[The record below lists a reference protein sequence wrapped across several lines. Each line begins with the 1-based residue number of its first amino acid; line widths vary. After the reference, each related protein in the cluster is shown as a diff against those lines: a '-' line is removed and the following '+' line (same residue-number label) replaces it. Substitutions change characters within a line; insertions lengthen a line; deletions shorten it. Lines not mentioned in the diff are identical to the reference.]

1 MRNRATLPILI
12 ATVLVA
18 GLAQAQAPSPV
29 PDWRQI
35 GNWVVEKSLA
45 GPASGPVTR
54 VWYSQ
59 DGATLFVQTGF
70 AQTSFGR
77 LYQTADF
84 ENWRPATAAPP
95 PTPVSALVPRLP
107 EPGAQTRMQPGQRA
121 RVYAFGN
128 FVYRSDDGGASWEN
142 LTAYHSASIVG
153 PGLRDLAI
161 APNNGDELV
170 VAGEAGVF
178 RSADGGLSWSSL
190 NEGLPN
196 LPATRL
202 LNLPAGD
209 QGVKLALANDETVEW
224 PPGDKQAWLPTDN
237 TSLASESQLRDA
249 LGSFRDSAV
258 TALTVAGDFVYT
270 GMQDGAVWVSADRGV
285 TWRTFSMAGSGPVER
300 FWVDPSDPRVALAAL
315 GASPANPFAQF
326 TPVHVLH
333 TINGGAFWDDFTASL
348 PDIPAHGVAAD
359 RASGA
364 LYVATDR
371 GVFMTYADLASLGAA
386 QPWTALSG
394 LPAAA
399 AADVKLDLQGNQL
412 WAAVDGYG
420 VFATL
425 APHRL
430 RDPKVV
436 SAADFVAR
444 AVAPGSLISI
454 LGAGVDSARA
464 GEVSAP
470 VLASTAT
477 ESQVQVPFEARGTSI
492 SFAASV
498 NGKNLT
504 WPAVPL
510 APVAPVIFVDRD
522 GSPMLLDSDNGVM
535 LDAMNPARSGARIQ
549 ILATGLGRVTPDWP
563 TGLAAPLENSPRVA
577 ATVHAYLDRAP
588 VEVTRAVLAPG
599 YIGFY
604 LVEIAVPKLVNY
616 GPAELYIDVDG
627 ASSNRVRVYIEP

>member
-1 MRNRATLPILI
+1 
-12 ATVLVA
+12 
-18 GLAQAQAPSPV
+18 
-29 PDWRQI
+29 
-35 GNWVVEKSLA
+35 
-45 GPASGPVTR
+45 
-54 VWYSQ
+54 
-59 DGATLFVQTGF
+59 
-70 AQTSFGR
+70 
-77 LYQTADF
+77 
-84 ENWRPATAAPP
+84 
-95 PTPVSALVPRLP
+95 
-107 EPGAQTRMQPGQRA
+107 
-121 RVYAFGN
+121 
-128 FVYRSDDGGASWEN
+128 
-142 LTAYHSASIVG
+142 
-153 PGLRDLAI
+153 
-161 APNNGDELV
+161 
-170 VAGEAGVF
+170 VF

-190 NEGLPN
+190 NSGLPN

-202 LNLPAGD
+202 LNLPAGA
-209 QGVKLALANDETVEW
+209 QGVKLALTNDEVVEW

-249 LGSFRDSAV
+249 LGSFRNAAV
-258 TALTVAGDFVYT
+258 TVLAVEGDFVYT

-285 TWRTFSMAGSGPVER
+285 TWRTFSLGGSGPVER
-300 FWVDPSDPRVALAAL
+300 FWVDPGDPRVALAAL
-315 GASPANPFAQF
+315 GASPPNPFAQF

-333 TINGGAFWDDFTASL
+333 TINGGAFWDDFTANL
-348 PDIPAHGVAAD
+348 PDVPAHGVAAD

-371 GVFMTYADLASLGAA
+371 GVFLAYADLASLGAA

-399 AADVKLDLQGNQL
+399 AADVKLDSQGNQL

-430 RDPKVV
+430 RDPSVV

-454 LGAGVDSARA
+454 LGTGVDSARA
-464 GEVSAP
+464 GELNAP

-492 SFAASV
+492 SFAASA

-577 ATVHAYLDRAP
+577 GAVHAYLDRAP

>member
-1 MRNRATLPILI
+1 MGNRATVAILI
-12 ATVLVA
+12 ATLLLA
-18 GLAQAQAPSPV
+18 GLSRAQAPQPSS
-29 PDWRQI
+29 DWRHI

-45 GPASGPVTR
+45 GPASGPVAR

-59 DGATLFVQTGF
+59 DGATLFVQTG
-70 AQTSFGR
+70 AGR
-77 LYQTADF
+77 FYQTADF
-84 ENWRPATAAPP
+84 ENWRPSIAVPP
-95 PTPVSALVPRLP
+95 PMPVSALVPRLP
-107 EPGAQTRMQPGQRA
+107 EFGVTARMQPAQRA

-128 FVYRSDDGGASWEN
+128 FVYRSDDGGANWEN
-142 LTAYHSASIVG
+142 LTVFRGASIVG
-153 PGLRDLAI
+153 AGLRDLAI
-161 APNNGDELV
+161 APGNGDELV

-209 QGVKLALANDETVEW
+209 RGVRLALTNDETVEW
-224 PPGDKQAWLPTDN
+224 PPGAKQAWLPTDN

-270 GMQDGAVWVSADRGV
+270 GMQDGAIWVSADRGV

-300 FWVDPSDPRVALAAL
+300 FWIDPADPRVALAAL
-315 GASPANPFAQF
+315 GASPPNPFAQF
-326 TPVHVLH
+326 RPVHVLH
-333 TINGGAFWDDFTASL
+333 TINGGAFWDDFTANL
-348 PDIPAHGVAAD
+348 LDVPAHGVAAD

-371 GVFMTYADLASLGAA
+371 GVFMNYADLASLGAV
-386 QPWTALSG
+386 QPWTTLSG
-394 LPAAA
+394 LPVAAA
-399 AADVKLDLQGNQL
+399 TDVKLDAQGNQL

-430 RDPKVV
+430 REPSVV

-444 AVAPGSLISI
+444 SVAPGSLISI
-454 LGAGVDSARA
+454 LGTGVDSARA
-464 GEVSAP
+464 GDLSAP

-492 SFAASV
+492 SFAASA

-577 ATVHAYLDRAP
+577 ASVHAYLDRAP

-604 LVEIAVPKLVNY
+604 VVEIAVPKLVNY

>member
-1 MRNRATLPILI
+1 MCKRATVPILI
-12 ATVLVA
+12 ATVLLA
-18 GLAQAQAPSPV
+18 GLGQAQAPPPSSPN
-29 PDWRQI
+29 WRHI
-35 GNWVVEKSLA
+35 GNWVVERSLA
-45 GPASGPVTR
+45 GPASGPVAR

-59 DGATLFVQTGF
+59 DGATLFLQAG
-70 AQTSFGR
+70 SGR
-77 LYQTADF
+77 LYQTADL
-84 ENWRPATAAPP
+84 ENWRQSTVAPP
-95 PTPVSALVPRLP
+95 PMPDNALVPRLP
-107 EPGAQTRMQPGQRA
+107 EQGAQARMQPGQRA
-121 RVYAFGN
+121 RVYAFGK
-128 FVYRSDDGGASWEN
+128 FVYRSDDGGSSWEN
-142 LTAYHSASIVG
+142 LTVYHSASIVG
-153 PGLRDLAI
+153 GGLRDLAI
-161 APNNGDELV
+161 APGNGDELV
-170 VAGEAGVF
+170 VAGDAGVF

-196 LPATRL
+196 LPAPRL

-209 QGVKLALANDETVEW
+209 QGVKLALPNDEAVEW
-224 PPGDKQAWLPTDN
+224 PPGDKQAWLPSDN
-237 TSLASESQLRDA
+237 TSLVSESQLRDA

-258 TALTVAGDFVYT
+258 TALAVAGDFVYT
-270 GMQDGAVWVSADRGV
+270 GMQDGAIWVSADRGV
-285 TWRTFSMAGSGPVER
+285 TWRTFSLGGSGPVER
-300 FWVDPSDPRVALAAL
+300 FWVDPGDPRVALASL
-315 GASPANPFAQF
+315 GASPPNPFAQF

-333 TINGGAFWDDFTASL
+333 TINGGAFWDDFTANL
-348 PDIPAHGVAAD
+348 PDVPAHGVAAD

-371 GVFMTYADLASLGAA
+371 GVFLTYADLASLGAA

-399 AADVKLDLQGNQL
+399 AADVKLDAQGNQL
-412 WAAVDGYG
+412 WAALEGYG
-420 VFATL
+420 VFAAL

-430 RDPKVV
+430 RDPSVV

-454 LGAGVDSARA
+454 LGVGVDAASA
-464 GEVSAP
+464 GGLIAP
-470 VLASTAT
+470 VLAATAT
-477 ESQVQVPFEARGTSI
+477 ESQVQVPFEARGSSI
-492 SFAASV
+492 SFAASA

-504 WPAVPL
+504 WPAVQL
-510 APVAPVIFVDRD
+510 APVAPVVFVDRD
-522 GSPMLLDSDNGVM
+522 GSPMLLDADNGVM

-577 ATVHAYLDRAP
+577 GVVHAYLDRAP

-604 LVEIAVPKLVNY
+604 LIEIAVPKLVNY

>member
-1 MRNRATLPILI
+1 
-12 ATVLVA
+12 
-18 GLAQAQAPSPV
+18 
-29 PDWRQI
+29 
-35 GNWVVEKSLA
+35 
-45 GPASGPVTR
+45 
-54 VWYSQ
+54 
-59 DGATLFVQTGF
+59 
-70 AQTSFGR
+70 
-77 LYQTADF
+77 
-84 ENWRPATAAPP
+84 
-95 PTPVSALVPRLP
+95 
-107 EPGAQTRMQPGQRA
+107 
-121 RVYAFGN
+121 
-128 FVYRSDDGGASWEN
+128 
-142 LTAYHSASIVG
+142 
-153 PGLRDLAI
+153 
-161 APNNGDELV
+161 
-170 VAGEAGVF
+170 
-178 RSADGGLSWSSL
+178 
-190 NEGLPN
+190 
-196 LPATRL
+196 
-202 LNLPAGD
+202 
-209 QGVKLALANDETVEW
+209 
-224 PPGDKQAWLPTDN
+224 
-237 TSLASESQLRDA
+237 
-249 LGSFRDSAV
+249 LG
-258 TALTVAGDFVYT
+258 
-270 GMQDGAVWVSADRGV
+270 
-285 TWRTFSMAGSGPVER
+285 GSGPVER
-300 FWVDPSDPRVALAAL
+300 FWIDAADPRVALAAL
-315 GASPANPFAQF
+315 GASPPNPFAQF

-333 TINGGAFWDDFTASL
+333 TVNGGAFWDDFTANL
-348 PDIPAHGVAAD
+348 PDVPAHGVAAD

-371 GVFMTYADLASLGAA
+371 GVFQTYADLASLGTG

-399 AADVKLDLQGNQL
+399 AADVKLDAQGNQL

-430 RDPKVV
+430 RDPSVV

-464 GEVSAP
+464 GDLSAP

-492 SFAASV
+492 SFAASA
-498 NGKNLT
+498 NGRNLT

-510 APVAPVIFVDRD
+510 APVAPVVFVDRD

-535 LDAMNPARSGARIQ
+535 LDAMNPAHSGARIQ

-577 ATVHAYLDRAP
+577 GAVHAYLDRAP

>member
-1 MRNRATLPILI
+1 
-12 ATVLVA
+12 
-18 GLAQAQAPSPV
+18 
-29 PDWRQI
+29 
-35 GNWVVEKSLA
+35 VVEKSLA
-45 GPASGPVTR
+45 GPASGPVAR

-59 DGATLFVQTGF
+59 DGATLFVQTDW
-70 AQTSFGR
+70 GR
-77 LYQTADF
+77 LFQTADF
-84 ENWRPATAAPP
+84 ENWRLSAVAPP
-95 PTPVSALVPRLP
+95 SMPDNALVPRLP
-107 EPGAQTRMQPGQRA
+107 EPGATARMQPGQRA

-153 PGLRDLAI
+153 AGLRDLAI
-161 APNNGDELV
+161 APGNGDELV
-170 VAGEAGVF
+170 VAGDAGVF

-190 NEGLPN
+190 NSGLPN

-202 LNLPAGD
+202 LNLPAGA
-209 QGVKLALANDETVEW
+209 QGVKLALTNDEVVEW

-249 LGSFRDSAV
+249 LGSFRNAAV
-258 TALTVAGDFVYT
+258 TALAVEGDFVYT
-270 GMQDGAVWVSADRGV
+270 GMQDGAIWVSADRGV
-285 TWRTFSMAGSGPVER
+285 TWRTFSLGGSGPVER
-300 FWVDPSDPRVALAAL
+300 FWVDPGDPRVALAAL
-315 GASPANPFAQF
+315 GTSPPNPFAQF

-333 TINGGAFWDDFTASL
+333 TINGGAFWDDFTANL
-348 PDIPAHGVAAD
+348 PDVPAHGVAAD

-371 GVFMTYADLASLGAA
+371 GVFLTYADLASLGAA

-399 AADVKLDLQGNQL
+399 AADVKLDPQGNQL

-430 RDPKVV
+430 RDPSVV
-436 SAADFVAR
+436 SAADFIAR

-454 LGAGVDSARA
+454 LGTGVDWARA
-464 GEVSAP
+464 GELSAP

-492 SFAASV
+492 SFAASA

-535 LDAMNPARSGARIQ
+535 LDAMNPAHSGARIQ

-577 ATVHAYLDRAP
+577 GAVHAYLDRAP

-627 ASSNRVRVYIEP
+627 VSSNRVRVYIEP

>member
-1 MRNRATLPILI
+1 MCNRATVPILI
-12 ATVLVA
+12 ATVLLA
-18 GLAQAQAPSPV
+18 GLVRAQAPNPS
-29 PDWRQI
+29 PDWRHI

-45 GPASGPVTR
+45 GPASGPVAR

-59 DGATLFVQTGF
+59 DGATLFAQTG
-70 AQTSFGR
+70 SGR
-77 LYQTADF
+77 LFQTADF
-84 ENWRPATAAPP
+84 ENWRPSTVAPP
-95 PTPVSALVPRLP
+95 SMPDSVLIPRLP
-107 EPGAQTRMQPGQRA
+107 EPGAKARMQPGQPA

-128 FVYRSDDGGASWEN
+128 FVYRSDDGGANWEN

-153 PGLRDLAI
+153 SGLRDLAI
-161 APNNGDELV
+161 APGNGDELV
-170 VAGEAGVF
+170 VAGDAGVF

-190 NEGLPN
+190 NSGLPN
-196 LPATRL
+196 LPATGL

-209 QGVKLALANDETVEW
+209 RGVRLALTNDETVEW

-237 TSLASESQLRDA
+237 TSLASESQLREA
-249 LGSFRDSAV
+249 LGSFRNTAV
-258 TALTVAGDFVYT
+258 TALAVEGDFVYT
-270 GMQDGAVWVSADRGV
+270 GMQDGAIWVSADRGV
-285 TWRTFSMAGSGPVER
+285 TWRTFSLGGSGPVER
-300 FWVDPSDPRVALAAL
+300 FWVDPGDPRVALAAL
-315 GASPANPFAQF
+315 GASPPNSFAQF

-333 TINGGAFWDDFTASL
+333 TINGGAFWDDFTANL
-348 PDIPAHGVAAD
+348 PDVPAHGVAAD

-371 GVFMTYADLASLGAA
+371 GVFLTYADLASLGSA

-399 AADVKLDLQGNQL
+399 AADVKLDPQGNQL

-420 VFATL
+420 VFARL

-436 SAADFVAR
+436 SAADFIAR

-454 LGAGVDSARA
+454 LGTGVDSARA
-464 GEVSAP
+464 GELSAP

-492 SFAASV
+492 SFAASA

-549 ILATGLGRVTPDWP
+549 VLATGLGRVTPDWP
-563 TGLAAPLENSPRVA
+563 TGMAAPLENSPRVA
-577 ATVHAYLDRAP
+577 GAVHAYLDRAP

-627 ASSNRVRVYIEP
+627 VSSNRVRVYIEP

>member
-1 MRNRATLPILI
+1 MCNRATVPILI
-12 ATVLVA
+12 ATVLLA
-18 GLAQAQAPSPV
+18 GLGQAQAPPPSSPN
-29 PDWRQI
+29 WRHI

-45 GPASGPVTR
+45 GPASGPVAR

-59 DGATLFVQTGF
+59 DGATLFL
-70 AQTSFGR
+70 QTSSGR
-77 LYQTADF
+77 FYQTADL
-84 ENWRPATAAPP
+84 ENWRPSTAAPP
-95 PTPVSALVPRLP
+95 PMPANALVPQLP
-107 EPGAQTRMQPGQRA
+107 EAGANTRMQPGQRA

-128 FVYRSDDGGASWEN
+128 FVYRSDDGGSSWEN
-142 LTAYHSASIVG
+142 LTVYHSASIVG
-153 PGLRDLAI
+153 AGLRDLAI
-161 APNNGDELV
+161 APGNGDELV
-170 VAGEAGVF
+170 VAGDAGVF

-196 LPATRL
+196 LPAARL

-209 QGVKLALANDETVEW
+209 QGVKLALPNDETVEW
-224 PPGDKQAWLPTDN
+224 PPGDKQAWLPADN
-237 TSLASESQLRDA
+237 TGLVSDSQLRDA

-270 GMQDGAVWVSADRGV
+270 GMQDGAIWVSADRGV
-285 TWRTFSMAGSGPVER
+285 TWRTFSLGGSGPVER
-300 FWVDPSDPRVALAAL
+300 FWVDPGDPRVALAAL
-315 GASPANPFAQF
+315 GASPPNPFAQF

-333 TINGGAFWDDFTASL
+333 TINGGAFWDDFTANL
-348 PDIPAHGVAAD
+348 PDVPAHGVAAD

-371 GVFMTYADLASLGAA
+371 GVFLTYADLASLGGA
-386 QPWTALSG
+386 QPWTALGG
-394 LPAAA
+394 LPLAA
-399 AADVKLDLQGNQL
+399 AADVKLDAQGNQL
-412 WAAVDGYG
+412 WAALDGYG
-420 VFATL
+420 VFAAL

-430 RDPKVV
+430 RDPSVV
-436 SAADFVAR
+436 SAADFIAR

-454 LGAGVDSARA
+454 LGAGVDSASA
-464 GEVSAP
+464 GGLIAP
-470 VLASTAT
+470 VLAAAAT

-492 SFAASV
+492 SFAASA

-504 WPAVPL
+504 WPPLPL
-510 APVAPVIFVDRD
+510 APVAPVVFVDRD
-522 GSPMLLDSDNGVM
+522 GSPMLLDADNGVM

-577 ATVHAYLDRAP
+577 GAVHAYLDRAP

-604 LVEIAVPKLVNY
+604 LIEIAVPKLVNY

-627 ASSNRVRVYIEP
+627 TSSNRVRVYIEP

>member
-1 MRNRATLPILI
+1 MCNRATVPILI
-12 ATVLVA
+12 ATVLLA
-18 GLAQAQAPSPV
+18 GLGQAQVPPPSSPN
-29 PDWRQI
+29 WRHI

-45 GPASGPVTR
+45 GPASGPVAR

-59 DGATLFVQTGF
+59 DGATLFL
-70 AQTSFGR
+70 QTSSGR
-77 LYQTADF
+77 FYQTADL
-84 ENWRPATAAPP
+84 ENWRPSTAAPP
-95 PTPVSALVPRLP
+95 PMPANALVPQLP
-107 EPGAQTRMQPGQRA
+107 ESGANTRMQPGQRA
-121 RVYAFGN
+121 RAYAFGN

-142 LTAYHSASIVG
+142 LTVYHSASIVG
-153 PGLRDLAI
+153 GGLRDLAI
-161 APNNGDELV
+161 APGNGDELV
-170 VAGEAGVF
+170 VAGDAGVF
-178 RSADGGLSWSSL
+178 RSADGGLSWSSV

-196 LPATRL
+196 LPAARL

-209 QGVKLALANDETVEW
+209 QGVKLALPTDEAVEW
-224 PPGDKQAWLPTDN
+224 PPGDKQAWLPADN
-237 TSLASESQLRDA
+237 TSLVSESQLRDA

-270 GMQDGAVWVSADRGV
+270 GMQDGAIWVSADRGV
-285 TWRTFSMAGSGPVER
+285 TWRMFSLGGSGPVER
-300 FWVDPSDPRVALAAL
+300 FWVDPGDPRVALAAL
-315 GASPANPFAQF
+315 GASPPNPFAQF

-333 TINGGAFWDDFTASL
+333 TINGGAFWDDFTANL
-348 PDIPAHGVAAD
+348 PDVPAHGVTAD

-371 GVFMTYADLASLGAA
+371 GVFLTYTDLASLGGA
-386 QPWTALSG
+386 QSWTALGG
-394 LPAAA
+394 LPVAA
-399 AADVKLDLQGNQL
+399 AADVKLDAQGNQL
-412 WAAVDGYG
+412 WAALDGYG
-420 VFATL
+420 VFAAL

-430 RDPKVV
+430 RDPSVV
-436 SAADFVAR
+436 SAADFIAR

-454 LGAGVDSARA
+454 LGAGVDSASA
-464 GEVSAP
+464 GGLIAP
-470 VLASTAT
+470 VLAAAAT

-492 SFAASV
+492 SFAASA

-504 WPAVPL
+504 WPPVQL
-510 APVAPVIFVDRD
+510 APVAPVVFVDRD
-522 GSPMLLDSDNGVM
+522 GSPMLLDADNGVM

-577 ATVHAYLDRAP
+577 GAVHAYLDRAP

-604 LVEIAVPKLVNY
+604 LIEIAVPKLVNY

>member
-1 MRNRATLPILI
+1 MCKRATVPILI
-12 ATVLVA
+12 ATVLLA
-18 GLAQAQAPSPV
+18 GLGQAQAPPPSSPN
-29 PDWRQI
+29 WRHI
-35 GNWVVEKSLA
+35 GNWVVERSLA
-45 GPASGPVTR
+45 GPASGPVAR

-59 DGATLFVQTGF
+59 DGATLFLQAV
-70 AQTSFGR
+70 SGR
-77 LYQTADF
+77 LYQTADL
-84 ENWRPATAAPP
+84 ENWRPSTAAPP
-95 PTPVSALVPRLP
+95 PMPDNALVPRLP
-107 EPGAQTRMQPGQRA
+107 EQGAQARMQPGQRA

-128 FVYRSDDGGASWEN
+128 FVYRSDDGGSSWEN
-142 LTAYHSASIVG
+142 LTVYHSASIVG
-153 PGLRDLAI
+153 GGLRDLAI
-161 APNNGDELV
+161 APGNGDELV
-170 VAGEAGVF
+170 VAGDAGVF

-196 LPATRL
+196 LPAPRL

-209 QGVKLALANDETVEW
+209 QGVKLALPNDEAVEW
-224 PPGDKQAWLPTDN
+224 PPGDKQAWLPADN
-237 TSLASESQLRDA
+237 TSLVSESQLRDA

-270 GMQDGAVWVSADRGV
+270 GMQDGAIWVSADRGV
-285 TWRTFSMAGSGPVER
+285 TWRTFSLGGSGPVER
-300 FWVDPSDPRVALAAL
+300 FWVDPGDPRVALASL
-315 GASPANPFAQF
+315 GSSPPNPFAQF

-333 TINGGAFWDDFTASL
+333 TINGGAFWDDFTANL
-348 PDIPAHGVAAD
+348 PDVPAHGVAAD

-371 GVFMTYADLASLGAA
+371 GVFLTYADLASLGAA
-386 QPWTALSG
+386 QPWTPLSG

-399 AADVKLDLQGNQL
+399 VADVKLDAQGNQL
-412 WAAVDGYG
+412 WAALDGYG
-420 VFATL
+420 VFAAL

-430 RDPKVV
+430 RDPSVV

-454 LGAGVDSARA
+454 LGAGVDAASA
-464 GEVSAP
+464 GGLIAP
-470 VLASTAT
+470 VLAATAT
-477 ESQVQVPFEARGTSI
+477 ESQVQVPFEARGSSI
-492 SFAASV
+492 SFAASA

-504 WPAVPL
+504 WPAVQL
-510 APVAPVIFVDRD
+510 APVAPVVFVDRD
-522 GSPMLLDSDNGVM
+522 GSPMLLDADNGVM

-577 ATVHAYLDRAP
+577 GVVHAYLDRTP